1 METRNEID
9 VLMMCGLTPLFI
21 SCKNGQYT
29 SNELYKLRSVAERFG
44 GEHAKKVLI
53 ATSMDPEHPSYL
65 QFRQRAEDMKI
76 RVIEDLTE
84 LSDKEME
91 KRLRTIWK

>member
-1 METRNEID
+1 MK
-9 VLMMCGLTPLFI
+9 GLVPVFI

-84 LSDKEME
+84 LSDREME